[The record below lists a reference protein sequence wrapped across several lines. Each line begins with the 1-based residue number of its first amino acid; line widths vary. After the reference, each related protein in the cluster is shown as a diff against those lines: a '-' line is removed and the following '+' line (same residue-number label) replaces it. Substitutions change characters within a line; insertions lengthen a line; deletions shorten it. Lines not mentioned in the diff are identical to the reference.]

1 MLLLPGNTDE
11 EMGLRMLSYLPKIA
25 GLVSAKVGYF
35 LSQIL
40 NHQTGLRDVVLNYY
54 TGQDSITSKPV

>member
-1 MLLLPGNTDE
+1 MLLLPGNPDE
-11 EMGLRMLSYLPKIA
+11 ETGLRMLSYLPKIA

-35 LSQIL
+35 LNQIL

-54 TGQDSITSKPV
+54 AGQDSITSKPV